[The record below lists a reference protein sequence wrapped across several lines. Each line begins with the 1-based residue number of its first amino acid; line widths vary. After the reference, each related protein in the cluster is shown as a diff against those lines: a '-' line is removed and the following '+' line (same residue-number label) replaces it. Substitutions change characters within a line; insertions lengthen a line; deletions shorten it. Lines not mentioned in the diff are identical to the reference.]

1 MITPYL
7 WRSMLYVP
15 ANRPS
20 RLQKCARY
28 GADAL
33 ILDLEDSVPD
43 SEKAESRF
51 LLKQAL
57 KEPIWDSAELYG
69 SNGGSE
75 RVDLFVRINAMRTRY
90 WREDLEAVIPEEI
103 FGLKVPKVEEP
114 AKVEELDHAI
124 SRIEKASGIEEG
136 RTKLMLSI
144 ETAKGLLQ
152 LSAICAAS
160 ARVIGVGFGS
170 EDFMTDTGIDRD
182 NLRYARMQMTLVV
195 KAFGL
200 YAQDS
205 VYPAFSDLEGLKQET
220 EEAKRM
226 GMDGKT
232 AIHPNQI
239 ETIHSVFQPSDALLE
254 KAREICRMAEA
265 ENGRVFNYH
274 GEMVD
279 RPIVERYRR
288 LLQRSRE
295 N

>member
-43 SEKAESRF
+43 SEKAESRL

-114 AKVEELDHAI
+114 AKVKSWI
-124 SRIEKASGIEEG
+124 MQYPASKRHPVLKKEG
-136 RTKLMLSI
+136 RNSCSPSKRRKDCSSF
-144 ETAKGLLQ
+144 LQ
-152 LSAICAAS
+152 
-160 ARVIGVGFGS
+160 
-170 EDFMTDTGIDRD
+170 
-182 NLRYARMQMTLVV
+182 YAR
-195 KAFGL
+195 
-200 YAQDS
+200 
-205 VYPAFSDLEGLKQET
+205 PAP
-220 EEAKRM
+220 A
-226 GMDGKT
+226 
-232 AIHPNQI
+232 
-239 ETIHSVFQPSDALLE
+239 
-254 KAREICRMAEA
+254 
-265 ENGRVFNYH
+265 
-274 GEMVD
+274 
-279 RPIVERYRR
+279 
-288 LLQRSRE
+288 
-295 N
+295 